1 MKIARAKRRL
11 MRWHRAQQRHERANG
26 GMCPVL
32 PGYRRL
38 LIGSINYQAMK
49 NLEGPLD
56 DVVWNWDEVDE

>member
-1 MKIARAKRRL
+1 MRVARTKRRL
-11 MRWHRAQQRHERANG
+11 LKWHRAQKRHELANFG
-26 GMCPVL
+26 LCLLL

-38 LIGSINYQAMK
+38 LIGSVNYRALK